1 MGSCFFWGFSWARL
15 TLPIDLVWFC
25 YFCHPE
31 PPAVTCEQSLTC
43 DGVFISLRR
52 PQLGHDCFDHVSL
65 SYWAV
70 PKTASACIDFQKR
83 VSALWLRMFRQ
94 QVCWSQWA
102 PYGRGY
108 GLKLL
113 DCPLLEFCR
122 TVQYYMIPL
131 FFDISPF
138 NRDLH
143 CSNSFEIIGDE
154 SE

>member
-1 MGSCFFWGFSWARL
+1 MFLLGLLLG
-15 TLPIDLVWFC
+15 TVILPIDLVWFC

-31 PPAVTCEQSLTC
+31 PPAVACDAGS
-43 DGVFISLRR
+43 DGVCFISLR

-65 SYWAV
+65 SYSAV
-70 PKTASACIDFQKR
+70 PKTSTPVDSCIDFQKR
-83 VSALWLRMFRQ
+83 VSALWLRMFGQ
-94 QVCWSQWA
+94 SVCWSQWA
-102 PYGRGY
+102 PFGGGY

-131 FFDISPF
+131 FFDTSPF

-143 CSNSFEIIGDE
+143 CSNSFEIIEDE